1 MIAPT
6 PVRIPVATRVMV
18 ITMLIILVLIML
30 YPFFFMVGTSLK
42 LNTEIYGNRNL
53 IPLAPQTVMVNGN
66 AVPVYEQTIDGKTT
80 QLIKIGAAPATGTF
94 FDPADPTKQIDVPL
108 NQAEIDTDKPRAQF
122 NGRSY
127 PMYNVTVSEGQVQSL
142 ALLQRVPSSRYA
154 PPSDPT
160 KEVIIPDSKVQPL
173 MAFAPQWSNYEQ
185 VLTLQNMGRALINT
199 SLVTVMVTLGTLF
212 TSAVGGYA
220 FARMNFPGRG
230 AIFLLYLGTIMVP
243 FVVIIIPLYQLMNAM
258 GWINRLSSLI
268 YPWVF
273 SAYGTFFMRQFFQS
287 IPKDL
292 EEAAIVDGATRLG
305 VLWRVFVPLSFAPLG
320 TLATFTF
327 LYAWNSFLWP
337 LISISSGN
345 KQDQVL
351 SLALNVLRGQAA
363 QGPGLVMAAATLS
376 ILPAMVIFI
385 MAQRYFIEGV
395 STTGLAGR

>member
-1 MIAPT
+1 
-6 PVRIPVATRVMV
+6 
-18 ITMLIILVLIML
+18 
-30 YPFFFMVGTSLK
+30 
-42 LNTEIYGNRNL
+42 
-53 IPLAPQTVMVNGN
+53 
-66 AVPVYEQTIDGKTT
+66 VYEQTIDGKTT

-273 SAYGTFFMRQFFQS
+273 SDYGTFFMRQFFQS